1 MIELRCDNLVI
12 GSGPGGATTTAMLAE
27 AGHDVLMVEEGS
39 DHTVDSAP
47 NYSLAEMDQKYR
59 NGGLTTTFGKTN
71 VTYIEGRCVGG
82 ASEINA
88 ALYHRPHAETLD
100 RWGRDNHIDG
110 FRSSA
115 LWTWFEQ
122 VEQVMGVTRKPTGL
136 SPASN
141 TLAAGADKLGWKS
154 REIERFWRYDEG
166 EQSWEGKRQSMS
178 TTLVPR
184 ALAKGA
190 RLRPD
195 TRILRLHGKGRQL
208 RWAEGTTLH
217 RGRRVPVRVVFG
229 QLFLCCGAVQ
239 TPTLLRRSG
248 ITEDVGDNLR
258 LHPMVRIAARFPFEV
273 NDPRYG
279 VPVRQVEQFKPTIT
293 LGCSHSSPP
302 HIALWLGN
310 QVEDKRQKLE
320 QWKKIA
326 VFYTA
331 VQGEASGRIRALPW
345 IHEPLVTYPLT
356 DADQKNLGEGL
367 YRLAELCFAGGAAE
381 IFHPIEGQPSIRH
394 PRELADLRD
403 GLPHGAINVTTIHLF
418 SSLPMGERRGCAVDS
433 YGALRAFDNVQV
445 HDASVLPTS
454 PGVNPQGTIMAL
466 VRRSTAAWLARQ

>member
-1 MIELRCDNLVI
+1 MIELSCDHLVI
-12 GSGPGGATTTAMLAE
+12 GSGPGGATTACMLAE
-27 AGHDVLMVEEGS
+27 AGLDVLVVEEGG
-39 DHTVDSAP
+39 DHSVDSAP
-47 NYSLAEMDQKYR
+47 NYSPAEMDQKYR

-88 ALYHRPHAETLD
+88 ALYHRPHGETLD
-100 RWGRDNHIDG
+100 RWGSDNQIDD
-110 FRSSA
+110 FHSRE
-115 LWTWFEQ
+115 LWQWFEQ
-122 VEQVMGVTRKPTGL
+122 VEEVMGVTSKPTGL
-136 SPASN
+136 SPASD
-141 TLAAGADKLGWKS
+141 TLERGAEKLGWKS
-154 REIERFWRYDEG
+154 REIERFWSYEDG
-166 EQSWEGKRQSMS
+166 EQSWQGKRQSMS

-184 ALAKGA
+184 AKRHGA

-195 TRILRLHGKGRQL
+195 TRILRLHGDGRRL
-208 RWAEGTTLH
+208 TWAEGTTLYK
-217 RGRRVPVRVVFG
+217 GRPVPIRITFDTV
-229 QLFLCCGAVQ
+229 FLCCGAVQ

-248 ITEDVGDNLR
+248 IKDDIGNALR

-310 QVEDKRQKLE
+310 QVEHKQQKLE
-320 QWKKIA
+320 DWKKIA

-331 VQGEASGRIRALPW
+331 VQGEASGRVRALPLV
-345 IHEPLVTYPLT
+345 HEPLVTYPLT
-356 DADQKNLGEGL
+356 DTDMKHMGEGL
-367 YRLAELCFAGGAAE
+367 YRLAELCFAGGATE
-381 IFHPIEGQPSIRH
+381 IFHPIEGQPSISH
-394 PRELADLRD
+394 PDELADLRD

-418 SSLPMGERRGCAVDS
+418 SSLPMGEVAGCPVDS
-433 YGALRAFDNVQV
+433 YGRLRAFDNVQV
-445 HDASVLPTS
+445 HDASILPTS

-466 VRRSTAAWLARQ
+466 VRRNTAAWLARQ